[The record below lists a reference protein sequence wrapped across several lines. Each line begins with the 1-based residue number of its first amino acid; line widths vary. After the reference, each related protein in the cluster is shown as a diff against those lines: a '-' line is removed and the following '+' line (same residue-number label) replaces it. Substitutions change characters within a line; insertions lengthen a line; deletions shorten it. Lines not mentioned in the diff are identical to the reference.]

1 MILSDRWQQL
11 TLIRTSAA
19 TLFDVYLLFIC
30 SQRYVIFAFARGG
43 GTPKIHRSLARNMS
57 SQIYSEIP
65 RPQALR

>member
-30 SQRYVIFAFARGG
+30 SQRYVIFAFARAASGRG
-43 GTPKIHRSLARNMS
+43 HPQNSSLARTQYVLAN
-57 SQIYSEIP
+57 
-65 RPQALR
+65 LF